1 MIVTVIVSVV
11 VVGAILFYLYKK
23 YAAPKVAEIES
34 VVEKVSK
41 DV

>member
-23 YAAPKVAEIES
+23 YAKPDIAKVEA
-34 VVEKVSK
+34 VVEEVKKNV
-41 DV
+41 